1 MVKASWEGGCDPAE
15 RSWERPLD
23 TSMVAA
29 PVLSFQPL
37 RCSRWGG
44 PWGPHPGN
52 SGRQAGYGRVGG
64 DTRHPGETRMGCLRG
79 PLPLSCKAMWSRR
92 PPPSLGVAGP
102 SLGVWVRGRMDTHSP
117 LGLGTQGVAL
127 GDKSPPALLEE
138 ERGAWSRD
146 LREEGGGRRVRVGQV
161 GLGPEPG
168 PGAGGCLTYGRG
180 LGAAEGQGSCPAGL
194 CVEPP
199 HLASWGQNSCLKSPV
214 HGTLSGP
221 TQQNQW
227 SRFGGGSVWEGPSGR
242 TG

>member
-1 MVKASWEGGCDPAE
+1 
-15 RSWERPLD
+15 
-23 TSMVAA
+23 
-29 PVLSFQPL
+29 
-37 RCSRWGG
+37 
-44 PWGPHPGN
+44 
-52 SGRQAGYGRVGG
+52 
-64 DTRHPGETRMGCLRG
+64 
-79 PLPLSCKAMWSRR
+79 
-92 PPPSLGVAGP
+92 
-102 SLGVWVRGRMDTHSP
+102 MDTHSP

-168 PGAGGCLTYGRG
+168 PGAGGCLTYGGG
-180 LGAAEGQGSCPAGL
+180 LGAAEAQGSGPAGL

-199 HLASWGQNSCLKSPV
+199 GLASWGQNSCLKSPV
-214 HGTLSGP
+214 HGTLIGP

-227 SRFGGGSVWEGPSGR
+227 SRFGGASVWEGPSGR